1 MRNEINKLY
10 GPLLGYVKKRV
21 DNIMDAEDLTQ
32 EIFLKLSRSD
42 WETVEN
48 LKSWMYRIAKNT
60 IIDYY
65 RAKKRKLEV
74 LENDFSNE
82 SLDDENV
89 IEELS
94 QCIVPFVERLPEEYR
109 TLLKLSELENVP
121 QKKISEQMNMN
132 YVTVR
137 SKIQRG
143 RKKLRQMFAE
153 CCHISS
159 AGRGTIICH
168 QKPNDCCSD

>member
-1 MRNEINKLY
+1 MLKEINNY
-10 GPLLGYVKKRV
+10 YDPLLGYVKKRV
-21 DNIMDAEDLTQ
+21 DNTMDAEDLTQ

-42 WETVEN
+42 LETVEN

-65 RAKKRKLEV
+65 RARQKKLEDLV
-74 LENDFSNE
+74 IDLSNE
-82 SLDDENV
+82 SLDDENT

-94 QCIVPFVERLPEEYR
+94 RCILPFIEKLPEEYR
-109 TLLKLSELENVP
+109 TLLKLSELDNIP
-121 QKKISEQMNMN
+121 QKQISEQMNMN

-143 RKKLRQMFAE
+143 RKKLRQIFEE

-159 AGRGTIICH
+159 AGRGSIICH
-168 QKPNDCCSD
+168 QKPTNCCGD